1 VTLRGVNYQTSTTRN
16 QNPQTLG
23 KTLFSGISIG
33 VLYYFSWL
41 GIFKA
46 VPTYDSHCCRI
57 SKWIENYS
65 IVSFLELGMKGTK
78 LKNLILGG

>member
-1 VTLRGVNYQTSTTRN
+1 VTLRGVNYQTSSTRN

-23 KTLFSGISIG
+23 KTSIG

-41 GIFKA
+41 GIFKV

-57 SKWIENYS
+57 SKHIEDYS
-65 IVSFLELGMKGTK
+65 IVGFLELGMKGTK
-78 LKNLILGG
+78 PKNLILGG

>member
-1 VTLRGVNYQTSTTRN
+1 
-16 QNPQTLG
+16 
-23 KTLFSGISIG
+23 
-33 VLYYFSWL
+33 L

-65 IVSFLELGMKGTK
+65 MVSFLELGMKGTK